1 MTLLVE
7 FLVFSLARIMFRGV
21 NLCEFCNH
29 SIFCDIRTTNLYSM
43 GYFQKFL
50 VILMCL
56 YNFIDS
62 NVCIVIR
69 RICFIQLEQNIAY
82 VQPDFSEII
91 ADIYIFFLFFFFEV
105 TCSYYSS

>member
-1 MTLLVE
+1 
-7 FLVFSLARIMFRGV
+7 
-21 NLCEFCNH
+21 
-29 SIFCDIRTTNLYSM
+29 M

-91 ADIYIFFLFFFFEV
+91 ADIYIFFLFFFFW
-105 TCSYYSS
+105 SYMFLLFKLNEIEGLNI